1 MVKESV
7 ALDNRKKLGELLK
20 TFRDAENLTQQ
31 GLADTSG
38 ISIRTISSLE
48 SGNYERGAK
57 LKTIHKLFF
66 VLNMQSNLVFSQI
79 KKN

>member
-1 MVKESV
+1 MAVESV

-20 TFRDAENLTQQ
+20 TFREAENFTQES
-31 GLADTSG
+31 LADISG

-48 SGNYERGAK
+48 SGNYERGTK

-66 VLNMQSNLVFSQI
+66 VLNVESKLVFSQI
-79 KKN
+79 NK